1 MSHSRI
7 SRNADLTALV
17 EDGYN
22 IDIIGGYLLVRNI
35 PYVTETGDI
44 RTGDIVSTLE
54 LQGENTASPLS
65 DHTVWWTGQMP
76 HYADRTSMKD
86 AICSNVWTKGRS
98 MGNGLEAYSRWSIK
112 PRHKGGHR
120 AYRDQKE
127 KIDTY
132 VNEITGQADV
142 LRPGVLEAA
151 KSGAESEVAIQSRFK
166 YLDMNAFRSGT
177 RGIEQA
183 ISDEV
188 VAVIGIGGS
197 GSYLVDILAKTNIKE
212 LHLYDDDVLLQHNA
226 FRLAGAA
233 QAGELTGNIKKVD
246 WHKNNYVAV
255 RDNGIYAHDKQISVK
270 TLAELNHCT
279 MVFIAVDRLDV
290 RRSIQTHCEAL
301 GIAHIAVGLGID
313 IEGEDNDQLGGMVKV
328 EVQHCPRIRNDEEN
342 REIMAQADDDD
353 MYGNI
358 QTAELNMLSAALA
371 IIEWKALRGFY
382 TNDRPADIDSQTYVV
397 PTGKI
402 RIRTKSDT

>member
-1 MSHSRI
+1 MF
-7 SRNADLTALV
+7 
-17 EDGYN
+17 
-22 IDIIGGYLLVRNI
+22 VR
-35 PYVTETGDI
+35 
-44 RTGDIVSTLE
+44 GDIVSALE
-54 LQGENTASPLS
+54 LQGEGDSTTSPLTQ
-65 DHTVWWTGQMP
+65 HTVWWTGQIP
-76 HYADRTSMKD
+76 HYADRTSMQT
-86 AICSNVWTKGRS
+86 AICCHVWINGRPL
-98 MGNGLEAYSRWSIK
+98 GNGLKVYSRWSIK

-120 AYRDQKE
+120 AYIDHKE

-132 VNEITGQADV
+132 VNEVGGQADA
-142 LRPGVLEAA
+142 LLPGTLAMA
-151 KSGAESEVAIQSRFK
+151 KSGAESEVATQSRFK

-212 LHLYDDDVLLQHNA
+212 LHLYDDDVLSYHNA

-233 QAGELTGNIKKVD
+233 QANELTGNIKKVN
-246 WHKNNYVAV
+246 WHKNQYAAI
-255 RDNGIYAHDKQISVK
+255 RDDGIYAHDKQINE
-270 TLAELNHCT
+270 TNWAELSRCT

-290 RRSIQTHCEAL
+290 RRAIQTQCEAF

-313 IEGEDNDQLGGMVKV
+313 IEGEDNDQLGGMVKI
-328 EVQHCPRIRNDEEN
+328 EVKHCPRSRNDEEDQ
-342 REIMAQADDDD
+342 EILVQDDADDI
-353 MYGNI
+353 YGNI
-358 QTAELNMLSAALA
+358 QTAELNMLSAAMA

-382 TNDRPADIDSQTYVV
+382 TNDRPVDIDSQLYVV

-402 RIRTKSDT
+402 STGRKSDS